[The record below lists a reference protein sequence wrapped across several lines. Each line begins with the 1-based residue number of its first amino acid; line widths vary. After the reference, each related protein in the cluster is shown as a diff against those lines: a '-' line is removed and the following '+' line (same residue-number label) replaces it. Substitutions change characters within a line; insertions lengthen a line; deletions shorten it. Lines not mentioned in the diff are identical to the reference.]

1 MEYLRG
7 KTKQCTVKEAVG
19 MESQLYLQ
27 SVSSSTLKYIACLS
41 HVLDASKM
49 MYHSVD
55 RP

>member
-7 KTKQCTVKEAVG
+7 TTKQCTVKEAVG

-27 SVSSSTLKYIACLS
+27 SVSTLKYIACLS